1 MAPVTQTTNI
11 DIAGMKAAQPHF
23 ETALSETARTYNSM
37 HDQAS
42 VLEGTWHG
50 GASRNFIQALNSWL
64 DNFKTVEQQLKIVTD
79 KLEANTGNYE
89 HVVTDT
95 DDAATA
101 LRNVMNA
108 GLPGF

>member
-1 MAPVTQTTNI
+1 MATQQTNV

-23 ETALSETARTYNSM
+23 ETALSETARTYNNM

-42 VLEGTWHG
+42 VLEGSWQG
-50 GASRNFIQALNSWL
+50 GTSQIFITALNQWL
-64 DNFKTVEQQLKIVTD
+64 DNFKTVEQQLQIVTQ
-79 KLEANTGNYE
+79 KLEANTGNYQN
-89 HVVTDT
+89 VVTNT
-95 DDAATA
+95 DDSATA